1 MTKRKLLAVCVAGLV
16 LGVLLIISP
25 AAPFLGGKL
34 LAPLAAQ
41 QGWQLQIDAVGGS
54 LLHQIE
60 LLGVEL
66 ADSTG
71 STRIRIRKLKYHP
84 WSDSIIVVEPHIE
97 LRPAPDAPP
106 ADTLFVLPT
115 LPVVAIRRGSL
126 TYRGEDSLSIA
137 VDSIEAAY
145 AIRSDSTGFITLFH
159 GRYRIDAPRKVATG
173 SASGQLHLRPGWI
186 EGSELQIAFRTGEI
200 DGSLELEGAIA
211 LFDEMGA
218 DLHADLRLET
228 AGITWET
235 ASDVGGRLRPMDL
248 KMISRTSADLGKWGS
263 SRFSWNLAA
272 HDGNVRVDSLT
283 GHVREATISGGAH
296 YGVGTRALETELHLR
311 GLKLSELP
319 GSALAGELAATATAH
334 LQLRDE
340 TYRVES
346 MVWARDLDLGPLGKT
361 DAVIEGRYDHGQG
374 IDLTLRSDL
383 AQLTATGPFHS
394 LEDFQLDLAGLLPLE
409 PLLGRGSQPFTLR
422 GLAHPDSIQ
431 VDLTSG
437 DLRVAGQRFGPLQL
451 HLAMKQD
458 RQLFGRLRL
467 EDDQANLQFHADLN
481 RTRLESMTG
490 RLHPMPLHRMVPG
503 LAGTVRGTVGS
514 RVDTLPTAKGIAA
527 RFHLQDLVYENW
539 HVGAIELE
547 ADFLEEKLHI
557 RATGEHLRSRLQ
569 LDLEGGFRGR
579 LDADG
584 VLARRFSRGK
594 KPALRGDLAMQGTLE
609 VAGRLGAVED
619 LDVDLSVN
627 RFEFNLDSLHIA
639 SLAPFAARVAAGAGE
654 IEEIRALTSLGEVR
668 LGGYAHPDSLFL
680 TARISALNLGGLIVG
695 ASSTGSGALTLN
707 GSMERPRIQGS
718 LDVTDLRLADRTFGD
733 LKAEL
738 TWGDRLRA
746 DAELHQ
752 YGSRAAHLAVFGDL
766 GLATYSKQSADRST
780 RAANTTSAH
789 TLRLQLGVDDLDLE
803 APLSLLLGQPTRGVT
818 DFGLDLSM
826 PLSRRSSG
834 TLWQRVNGE
843 LAITRVGVGTQ
854 KARVELVRPV
864 TLAARS
870 GAWKADNLAFQF
882 GVSRGDSSSY
892 ADAGRA
898 RLLGKIGADGVL
910 DLTADLEGLD
920 LDFLEGFGAPS
931 LPEGAATARIQVA
944 DSLAALLVEGT
955 VDVALEDL
963 GEVTGSV
970 LSRRGHS
977 EAQLIWSTPVGDEL
991 AADVQ
996 IPWPPDPE
1004 IPRPHEG
1011 RLRLNSDGVDLFV
1024 FLDQVPQLENL
1035 EGTLVIDL
1043 VVDDLLSSPRFD
1055 GSIDLADLE
1064 FALMDVNP
1072 SYRIPA
1078 GHLQFSDR
1086 QWELSG
1092 FSGGPTKGSGRFEVS
1107 GHMGLS
1113 TRNDLDFELR
1123 LAATDLPYNY
1133 DDVFEV
1139 PAIDMALQFDKSGS
1153 SSQLSGYLRLDEI
1166 LVEPT
1171 LIDLSAPPVPP
1182 PTAVPDE
1189 SLVELELDISVDVRS
1204 MHVENELSDL
1214 DMVGGARVYGSFY
1227 KPRFQGQM
1235 EVERGKV
1242 FLLNRQFDIQKGRIT
1257 LDHLVPTHSLLDL
1270 AYDPMLLNPDLQV
1283 EASTSVQP
1291 IDAEEAEGTYEVR
1304 LTLSGPARDVAPR
1317 FDCGGLTDA
1326 QILTLLAFGYRSV
1339 NQLTEDDYQGAKSAL
1354 YTAAG
1359 QLLLSRQVKKI
1370 GLDEFQILPSGTALG
1385 TVGKTSVRLG
1395 KYLGKPVPLWLRYEA
1410 ATEEPSLGEIRVEH
1424 RLRSFLTLTGTAQ
1437 SEYERY
1443 GLGIGIKKAF

>member
-1 MTKRKLLAVCVAGLV
+1 MTKRKLLTVCVAGLV
-16 LGVLLIISP
+16 LGVLLVISP

-41 QGWQLQIDAVGGS
+41 QGWQLRIDTVGGS

-84 WSDSIIVVEPHIE
+84 WSDSIIVIEPHIE
-97 LRPAPDAPP
+97 LRPAPDAPA

-115 LPVVAIRRGSL
+115 LPAVAIRRGSL

-137 VDSIEAAY
+137 VDSMKAAY
-145 AIRSDSTGFITLFH
+145 ATRSDSTGFITLFH

-186 EGSELQIAFRTGEI
+186 EGSGLQIAFRTGEI
-200 DGSLELEGAIA
+200 DGSLELEGTIA
-211 LFDEMGA
+211 LFGEREA
-218 DLHADLRLET
+218 DLHADLRLAT
-228 AGITWET
+228 AGINWET

-248 KMISRTSADLGKWGS
+248 KMISRTAADLGKWGS

-272 HDGNVRVDSLT
+272 NDGNVWVDSLK

-296 YGVGTRALETELHLR
+296 YDVGTRTLETELHLR

-319 GSALAGELAATATAH
+319 GSSLAGELAATATAH

-340 TYRVES
+340 NYRVES
-346 MVWARDLDLGPLGKT
+346 MVSARDLDLGPLGKT

-374 IDLTLRSDL
+374 IDLKLRSDL

-394 LEDFQLDLAGLLPLE
+394 LEHFQLDLAGLLPLE

-422 GLAHPDSIQ
+422 GVAHPDSIQ

-467 EDDQANLQFHADLN
+467 EDGQANLQFHADLN

-514 RVDTLPTAKGIAA
+514 RVDTLPTARGIAA

-539 HVGAIELE
+539 HVGAVDLE
-547 ADFLEEKLHI
+547 AEFLEDQLQI
-557 RATGEHLRSRLQ
+557 RATGEHLKSRMQ
-569 LDLEGGFRGR
+569 LDMEGGFRGR
-579 LDADG
+579 MDADG
-584 VLARRFSRGK
+584 VLIRRFSRGK
-594 KPALRGDLAMQGTLE
+594 KPTLRGDLAMRGTLE
-609 VAGRLGAVED
+609 IAGRLGQAED
-619 LDVDLSVN
+619 FAVDLSVN
-627 RFEFNLDSLHIA
+627 QLEFSLDSFHAA
-639 SLAPFAARVAAGAGE
+639 SLEPFAAHVAAGAGE
-654 IEEIRALTSLGEVR
+654 IEEMRVRTSLGEAWM
-668 LGGYAHPDSLFL
+668 GGYVHRDSLRL
-680 TARISALNLGGLIVG
+680 TARITALDLGGLIIG
-695 ASSTGSGALTLN
+695 ASSTGSAALTLN
-707 GSMERPRIQGS
+707 GSMEQPQLMGT
-718 LDVTDLRLADRTFGD
+718 LAVTDLHLANRTFGD
-733 LKAEL
+733 IEAEL
-738 TWGDRLRA
+738 SWGDRLRA

-752 YGSRAAHLAVFGDL
+752 YGSRAAHLAVDSDL
-766 GLATYSKQSADRST
+766 GLATYARQLSDRPT
-780 RAANTTSAH
+780 KAPTAH
-789 TLRLQLGVDDLDLE
+789 MLRLQLGVDDLDLE
-803 APLSLLLGQPTRGVT
+803 APLSQLLDQPTRGVT

-826 PLSRRSSG
+826 PFSRHSSG

-843 LAITRVGVGTQ
+843 LAIERLGVGTQ

-870 GAWKADNLAFQF
+870 GAWKVDDLAFQF
-882 GVSRGDSSSY
+882 AVSRGDSNSY

-898 RLLGKIGADGVL
+898 RLSGEIGADGVL
-910 DLTADLEGLD
+910 DLTADVEGLD
-920 LDFLEGFGAPS
+920 LDVLEGSGAPS

-1024 FLDQVPQLENL
+1024 FLDQAPQLENL

-1043 VVDDLLSSPRFD
+1043 LVDDLLRKPRFT
-1055 GSIDLADLE
+1055 GAIDLSDLE
-1064 FALMDVNP
+1064 FALMDVSP
-1072 SYRIPA
+1072 AYRIPA

-1086 QWELSG
+1086 RWELSG
-1092 FSGGPTKGSGRFEVS
+1092 FSGGPTKGPGRLALAGS
-1107 GHMGLS
+1107 MGLGKKDEL
-1113 TRNDLDFELR
+1113 DLELR
-1123 LAATDLPYNY
+1123 LTTADLPYNY

-1139 PAIDMALQFDKSGS
+1139 PAVDMDLRFDKTGPTSR
-1153 SSQLSGYLRLDEI
+1153 LSGYLRLDEI

-1257 LDHLVPTHSLLDL
+1257 LDHLVPTHSLLEL

-1291 IDAEEAEGTYEVR
+1291 IDAEEAEETYEVR
-1304 LTLSGPARDVAPR
+1304 LTLSGPARVVAPR
-1317 FDCGGLTDA
+1317 FECGGLTDG

-1370 GLDEFQILPSGTALG
+1370 GFDEFQILPSGTALG

-1410 ATEEPSLGEIRVEH
+1410 STEEPSLGEIRLEH
-1424 RLRSFLTLTGTAQ
+1424 KLGSFLTLTGTAQ